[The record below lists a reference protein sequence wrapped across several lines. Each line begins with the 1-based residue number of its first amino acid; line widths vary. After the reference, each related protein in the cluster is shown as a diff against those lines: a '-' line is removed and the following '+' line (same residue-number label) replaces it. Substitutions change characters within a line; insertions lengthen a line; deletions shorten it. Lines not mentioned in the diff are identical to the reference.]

1 MIHCVH
7 TVLQAK
13 KRKGTKMITTAPKWL
28 TMSQFATQTGLSQSK
43 VKRMKL
49 EGNIPFLQD
58 GRTVRIPIQALEYDW
73 LTNWRQQQVR

>member
-1 MIHCVH
+1 
-7 TVLQAK
+7 
-13 KRKGTKMITTAPKWL
+13 
-28 TMSQFATQTGLSQSK
+28 MSQFATQTGLSQSK

-49 EGNIPFLQD
+49 EGKIPFLQD

>member
-1 MIHCVH
+1 VC
-7 TVLQAK
+7 TPYYKPTNK
-13 KRKGTKMITTAPKWL
+13 KETKMTTTAPKWL

-58 GRTVRIPIQALEYDW
+58 GRTVRIPIQALEYGW